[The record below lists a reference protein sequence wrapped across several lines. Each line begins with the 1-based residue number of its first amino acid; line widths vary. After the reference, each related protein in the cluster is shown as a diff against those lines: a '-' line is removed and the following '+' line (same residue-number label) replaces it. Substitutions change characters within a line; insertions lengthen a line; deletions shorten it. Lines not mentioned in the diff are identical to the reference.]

1 MRGAALVIVVVMAA
15 CSAPAR
21 REVVVAGDPPPP
33 PAAATL
39 PRAPDQ
45 FAPSLLRVAGAVPE
59 GFGDTLADV
68 DTCATCHPDVAAQW
82 NASAHSF
89 ASFGNPIYRQNV
101 ELARH
106 DLGKDASQHCG
117 GCHDIPLEVDGTM
130 RGEIPPKDLRAH
142 SGVTCRACHGID
154 AVSSDGNGSYVL
166 RAQPIETPDLNDP
179 ASIARHKQSA
189 SLRPLGADVC
199 GACHRGFLSPDM
211 GPNMPVHISGLDEP
225 TAWKSSPYAGNGA
238 GRIDQVEPRTC
249 LDCHMAPE
257 PASKDEYAAHDGV
270 VMSHRFLG
278 GHTWMAGMR
287 GDTDE
292 VARLQA
298 KLRGVA
304 SIDVAAVIEPR
315 GVAVPADAPHVASG
329 AWILPADG
337 APIAPGTQIGIE
349 VVVRNLLVG
358 HRFPGG
364 VMDMQDTWIEVDVT
378 DARGARVASSGLA
391 HATDADDPDAAG
403 GAHVLRSFPVDAN
416 GDPLDLHQ
424 MPSFRAIAAL
434 QTIAPRDAMVVRY
447 QLDVPRG
454 VALPLHVGARLRHRS
469 RSLREQAV
477 VCADARTPAG
487 RAFFTGAQ
495 GARGVTLDPCAPQPI
510 TEIAETR
517 VVLGGP
523 ATDSV
528 APRAAWEREYEL
540 GMALVGEV
548 GEKADEARVVLE
560 AARAIT
566 PPGDAGLRPRAMI
579 DAQLAWVAG
588 KQGRTDDALALVA
601 RARAALP
608 KSPPVLDA
616 IAADALARV
625 WRWEEAVA
633 PAEAAAKKAPGNT
646 QRWVVLAQVLASA
659 GDDRGALAAARAGL
673 ALSPRDPDLLRSQA
687 TALRA
692 LGSPLADLALAAYD
706 RFRAPDDGAALRI
719 ACANRSPRCERER
732 EVGHVHA
739 LVPPK

>member
-1 MRGAALVIVVVMAA
+1 VKARALAVIAVLSA
-15 CSAPAR
+15 CSAPPR
-21 REVVVAGDPPPP
+21 PDVVVAGDPPAPP
-33 PAAATL
+33 PVGATL

-45 FAPSLLRVAGAVPE
+45 FAPSLLRVNGAVPA

-68 DTCATCHPDVAAQW
+68 DTCASCHPDVAAQW

-106 DLGKDASQHCG
+106 ELGKDTSQHCG

-130 RGEIPPKDLRAH
+130 RADIPPADLRAH

-154 AVSSDGNGSYVL
+154 AVSPDGNGSYVL
-166 RAQPIETPDLNDP
+166 RAQPIETPDLHDP
-179 ASIARHKQSA
+179 ASIERHKKSA
-189 SLRPLGADVC
+189 SLRSLGADVC
-199 GACHRGFLSPDM
+199 NSCHRGFLSPDM

-225 TAWKSSPYAGNGA
+225 TAWKSSAYTGNGA
-238 GRIDQVEPRTC
+238 GRIDQVEQRTC
-249 LDCHMAPE
+249 LDCHMANE
-257 PASKDEYAAHDGV
+257 PASKDELAAHDGV

-287 GDTDE
+287 GDADE

-298 KLRGVA
+298 HLKGVA

-315 GVAVPADAPHVASG
+315 GAAAPAEAPHTASG

-337 APIAPGTQIGIE
+337 APVTPGSSIGLE

-391 HATDADDPDAAG
+391 HETDADDPDAEG

-424 MPSFRAIAAL
+424 MPSFRAIAAV
-434 QTIAPRDAMVVRY
+434 QTIAPRDATVVRY

-454 VALPLHVGARLRHRS
+454 VALPLHVSARLRHRS
-469 RSLREQAV
+469 RSLREQEV
-477 VCADARTPAG
+477 VCDDARTPAG
-487 RAFFTGAQ
+487 RAFFAGAQ
-495 GARGVTLDPCAPQPI
+495 GARDVTLDPCAPQPV
-510 TEIAETR
+510 TEIAATSI
-517 VVLGGP
+517 VIGGASP
-523 ATDSV
+523 AS
-528 APRAAWEREYEL
+528 PRAAWERDYEL

-548 GEKADEARVVLE
+548 GEKLDEARVVLE

-566 PPGDAGLRPRAMI
+566 PAGADGDRPRAMI

-601 RARAALP
+601 RAKTLLP
-608 KSPPVLDA
+608 KAPPVLDA
-616 IAADALARV
+616 IAADALSRV
-625 WRWEEAVA
+625 WRWQEAIA
-633 PAEAAAKKAPGNT
+633 PAEAAAKKAPLNT

-673 ALSPRDPDLLRSQA
+673 AISPRDPDLLRSQA

-692 LGSPLADLALAAYD
+692 IGSPLADAALAAFE
-706 RFRAPDDGAALRI
+706 RFRQPDDAAELRI
-719 ACANRSPRCERER
+719 ACASRSPRCERER
-732 EVGHVHA
+732 ETGHIHE
-739 LVPPK
+739 LVAPR